1 MQKKSAN
8 ILKIIGYIALIV
20 IAGYIAYSVW
30 YYLANVEEVES
41 FQVCYED
48 HCVKTFH
55 IHYYLNFDI
64 CGKDISLPKE
74 HGPLDG
80 PHTHK
85 EYNYI
90 HFHERLPY
98 DPNTHELLET
108 TPLRVSETMKHFDII
123 FNSTCIDGKCN
134 GDLCPDGK
142 PGQVKMFV
150 NGKENSDFENYI
162 WRDEEKI
169 SIVFK

>member
-1 MQKKSAN
+1 MEKKSVKY
-8 ILKIIGYIALIV
+8 LKIIGYIAATV
-20 IAGYIAYSVW
+20 ILGYIAYSVW
-30 YYLANVEEVES
+30 YYTSNAEEIDS
-41 FQVCYED
+41 FEVCYDD

-98 DPNTHELLET
+98 DPQTKELLDV
-108 TPLRVSETMKHFDII
+108 TPLKISETMKHFNIV

-134 GDLCPDGK
+134 GDLCNGHS
-142 PGQVKMFV
+142 GQVKMFA
-150 NGKENSDFENYI
+150 NGKEISEFENYI

-169 SIVFK
+169 LIAFK